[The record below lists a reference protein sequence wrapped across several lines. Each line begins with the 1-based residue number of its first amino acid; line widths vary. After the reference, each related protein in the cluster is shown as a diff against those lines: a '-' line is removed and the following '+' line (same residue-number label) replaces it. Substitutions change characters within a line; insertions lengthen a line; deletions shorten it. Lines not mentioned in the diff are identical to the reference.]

1 MIGAIIGDI
10 VGSCFEFQPIKTKDF
25 PLFSPDSDYTD
36 DSLMTIAV
44 GMALNEAIGLG
55 KEEDPDFL
63 QSQFTRAMQA
73 IGRAYPNPTG
83 EYGLSFFSWL
93 KADHPHPYNSW
104 GNGSAMR
111 VSACGERAKSLDQAI
126 FWAKQSAVVSHNHP
140 DGIKGAEAVAAAIFL
155 AKEGQSKQAIRAFIQ
170 EHFYPDI
177 PSVEAIRPTYSF
189 DPSCQGTVPQ
199 TLAAFFDSSDF
210 EDAIRN
216 AISLGGDADTIGAI
230 TGSVAW
236 SFYVRQT
243 GVTQA
248 MSRMAEE
255 AMGRI
260 PEEFRDF
267 VAEYEKNLN

>member
-1 MIGAIIGDI
+1 
-10 VGSCFEFQPIKTKDF
+10 
-25 PLFSPDSDYTD
+25 
-36 DSLMTIAV
+36 
-44 GMALNEAIGLG
+44 
-55 KEEDPDFL
+55 
-63 QSQFTRAMQA
+63 
-73 IGRAYPNPTG
+73 
-83 EYGLSFFSWL
+83 
-93 KADHPHPYNSW
+93 
-104 GNGSAMR
+104 MR

-155 AKEGQSKQAIRAFIQ
+155 AKEGQSKQAIREYIQEYIQ
-170 EHFYPDI
+170 EHYYPDI

-199 TLAAFFDSSDF
+199 ALAAFFDSSDF

-260 PEEFRDF
+260 PEEFRAF
-267 VAEYEKNLN
+267 VAGDIP